1 MATFTRIADDER
13 PSISVDPSA
22 IISKIEDNIYGGFTE
37 YAQPHLQLDH
47 TLTYIDTWV
56 AASMVA
62 SMTPETPCPMR
73 TVSER
78 MLLRPSRSL
87 TVLL

>member
-37 YAQPHLQLDH
+37 
-47 TLTYIDTWV
+47 
-56 AASMVA
+56 
-62 SMTPETPCPMR
+62 
-73 TVSER
+73 
-78 MLLRPSRSL
+78 
-87 TVLL
+87 